1 MTSGGRLAQR
11 VALVTGGGGEIGG
24 AICRR
29 FAAGLAKAFAWRFWT
44 EHWERQFRPS
54 TVS

>member
-11 VALVTGGGGEIGG
+11 VALVTGGGGEIGA

-29 FAAGLAKAFAWRFWT
+29 FAAEGAEVAIADLDPTKSEAAA
-44 EHWERQFRPS
+44 
-54 TVS
+54 